1 MKKNLL
7 VVTAFAAMFASC
19 ANEELVQN
27 AAINNDKLGT
37 LIDVPF
43 LGVNAGMNV
52 DSRAYVESETANS
65 LGKWAWLPDMDVT
78 TSPATIKSV
87 DNIGLC
93 WTGVNQN
100 GVYGG
105 PLAETSDMV
114 YTNVKFEHIGW
125 LFDGETASKFHCGDL
140 VNGAYNGWMGY
151 TPTADYSANVWSFP
165 GKDLNISHGL
175 FKSQNGTIYQG
186 EYIVYF
192 PYNDSFWNAPVTAV
206 QDRIM
211 TATIDGTGKVADQ
224 RELISKHAF
233 NIGYK
238 SSIDGGADAEDFTTK
253 LLSSGIHFNLAGTP
267 DFDEIVLWAK
277 GGQKAFLTRQALSAK
292 KIKEVYNTGLT
303 SDIYL
308 TEDANNEASS
318 TIVIKTSGLNAVS
331 QLTVPF
337 LPNKINEL
345 HVMFVNTAEGTVADM
360 NLGEVT
366 FKAGE
371 FASVTRY
378 FANGKVYKG
387 SEAADAV
394 EAKKVA
400 TFTAKNYAYDEAS
413 FRNAYTKA
421 YASLETTKKDANTV
435 MLLDDIVLTDVI
447 DAYEQG
453 QGAVVYVETDET
465 LENEKNTITLAP
477 LKNAA
482 MPNYKLYAFNQT
494 SFEVNVET
502 EAQGC
507 CNAGPANLLFTNSA
521 MVDGAALTMNGGTLT
536 FVGNVTLDG
545 DVASQFEG
553 VDEEGE
559 THEDRV
565 PAVVV
570 SEAANVI
577 ATKNVLVEGQ
587 MTIVKGSIY
596 GPGVFTLKGA
606 DMTLEG
612 ELTVEGVGDNAKDA
626 QLYMKMNGTD
636 EAKLDNYGLISNHG
650 SIDNDSKAGV
660 FVNKANATFI
670 DYVGSSL
677 SGHRIVNED
686 ATSEFICEVNSLV
699 RYENAIALNGV
710 RPTTIVRFVY
720 GTDVNIGSGTFALN
734 YALKPNKNGGIY
746 RPYPA
751 GGVDKLI
758 DFESNINHAT
768 DPLILTN
775 AFDDDN
781 NPIATVI
788 GNLTVNNS
796 KFQMS
801 HAALTVDGDFT
812 AQNSAKN
819 IDIAKDFDITGDLN
833 LTKVEGLVDLYEDKE
848 LTVGGDINVTSVT
861 NGVNFWKKSVVN
873 ALNLNVAAN
882 NTVKFYQNQETFL
895 GEGVATAGVLTN
907 NGIVDIVTAVSGSE
921 VPAKVWCNTRA
932 GNGTYPNGKPQ
943 YYTAE

>member
-7 VVTAFAAMFASC
+7 VVTAFAAMLASC
-19 ANEELVQN
+19 ANEELVQDV
-27 AAINNDKLGT
+27 AMNNDKLGT

-52 DSRAYVESETANS
+52 DSRAYVEPDNAGS
-65 LGKWAWLPDMDVT
+65 LGKWAWLPTMNASDEVQ
-78 TSPATIKSV
+78 SV

-93 WTGVNQN
+93 WTGVNNN

-105 PLAETSDMV
+105 PLAETGHMV

-125 LFDGETASKFHCGDL
+125 LFDGESASKFHCGVL
-140 VNGAYNGWMGY
+140 ENGAYNGWMGY
-151 TPTADYSANVWSFP
+151 TPPATYSNSAWTAQN
-165 GKDLNISHGL
+165 GELNLGHGL

-211 TATIDGTGKVADQ
+211 EVTMESGAVADQ

-292 KIKEVYNTGLT
+292 KIKEVYSTGLT

-318 TIVIKTSGLNAVS
+318 TIVIKTADLNQPS
-331 QLTVPF
+331 MLTVPF

-366 FKAGE
+366 FEAGK

-378 FANGKVYKG
+378 FDNNDKVYKG
-387 SEAADAV
+387 SSAADAV

-400 TFTAKNYAYDEAS
+400 EFTAKNYAYDEES
-413 FRNAYTKA
+413 FKNAYTKA
-421 YASLETTKKDANTV
+421 YGSGATTKTDASTV
-435 MLLDDIVLTDVI
+435 MLLDNIVLTSTYAD
-447 DAYEQG
+447 YSG
-453 QGAVVYVETDET
+453 NTGAVVYVETDET
-465 LENEKNTITLAP
+465 LVNEKNTITF
-477 LKNAA
+477 AA
-482 MPNYKLYAFNQT
+482 GTTADITYNFTNT

-507 CNAGPANLLFTNSA
+507 CNNGRANLTLNNSA
-521 MVDGAALTMNGGTLT
+521 MVDGAALTVNGGALT
-536 FVGNVTLDG
+536 FLNTVTLDG
-545 DVASQFEG
+545 DVASKFEG

-559 THEDRV
+559 THADRV
-565 PAVVV
+565 PSIIVNENAKVT
-570 SEAANVI
+570 
-577 ATKNVLVEGQ
+577 ATKNVLVEGT
-587 MTIVKGSIY
+587 MTIQKGNTHK
-596 GPGVFTLKGA
+596 PGVFTLKGA

-612 ELTVEGVGDNAKDA
+612 ELTVEGEGTSAKDA
-626 QLYMKMNGTD
+626 QLFMVMNGTD
-636 EAKLDNYGLISNHG
+636 EAKLDNFGLISNHG

-720 GTDVNIGSGTFALN
+720 GTDVNLGNGEFVLN

-812 AQNSAKN
+812 AQNSAK
-819 IDIAKDFDITGDLN
+819 DIVIANDFDITGDLN
-833 LTKVEGLVDLYEDKE
+833 LTKVEGLVDLYADKE
-848 LTVGGDINVTSVT
+848 LTVGGDINVTNVSDKT
-861 NGVNFWKKSVVN
+861 TFWFRTVVN
-873 ALNLNVAAN
+873 ASNLNVAAS
-882 NTVKFYQNQETFL
+882 NTVIFQKNQETFL
-895 GEGVATAGVLTN
+895 GQGVATAGTLTN

>member
-52 DSRAYVESETANS
+52 DSRAYVESGTVGS
-65 LGKWAWLPDMDVT
+65 LGKWAWLPVMNAGT
-78 TSPATIKSV
+78 GTIDSV

-105 PLAETSDMV
+105 PLAETGDMV

-125 LFDGETASKFHCGDL
+125 LYDGETASKFHCGDL
-140 VNGAYNGWMGY
+140 ENGAYSGWMGY
-151 TPTADYSANVWSFP
+151 TPTASYDPATKEWSVT
-165 GKDLNISHGL
+165 GEDLNLEHGL

-211 TATIDGTGKVADQ
+211 TATIDAGEVADQ

-253 LLSSGIHFNLAGTP
+253 LLSSGIHFNLEGTP
-267 DFDEIVLWAK
+267 EFDEIVLWAK

-318 TIVIKTSGLNAVS
+318 TIVIKTAGLS
-331 QLTVPF
+331 QPSELTVPF

-345 HVMFVNTAEGTVADM
+345 HVMFVNTANGTVADM

-371 FASVTRY
+371 FRPVNRN
-378 FANGKVYKG
+378 FVGNNVYKG
-387 SEAADAV
+387 TAIEAN
-394 EAKKVA
+394 KVA
-400 TFTAKNYAYDEAS
+400 TFTAKNYAYDEES
-413 FRNAYTKA
+413 FQKA
-421 YASLETTKKDANTV
+421 YKKAYDTGATTKTDASTV
-435 MLLDDIVLTDVI
+435 MLLDNIVLKSQITE
-447 DAYEQG
+447 YNG
-453 QGAVVYVETDET
+453 NTGAVYVETDET
-465 LENEKNTITLAP
+465 LVNEKNTITF
-477 LKNAA
+477 AA
-482 MPNYKLYAFNQT
+482 GASANITYTFTNT

-507 CNAGPANLLFTNSA
+507 CNNGQANLTLNNSA
-521 MVDGAALTMNGGTLT
+521 MVDGAALTVNGGALT
-536 FVGNVTLDG
+536 FLNTVTLDG
-545 DVASQFEG
+545 DVASKFEG

-559 THEDRV
+559 THADRV
-565 PAVVV
+565 PSIIVNENAKVT
-570 SEAANVI
+570 
-577 ATKNVLVEGQ
+577 ATKNVLVEGT
-587 MTIVKGSIY
+587 MTIQKGDTY
-596 GPGVFTLKGA
+596 NPGVFTLKGA

-612 ELTVEGVGDNAKDA
+612 ELTVEGKGDSAKDA
-626 QLYMKMNGTD
+626 QLFMVMNGTD
-636 EAKLDNYGLISNHG
+636 EAKLDNFGLISNHG

-686 ATSEFICEVNSLV
+686 ATSKFICEVNSEV

-720 GTDVNIGSGTFALN
+720 GTDVNIGSGAFILN
-734 YALKPNKNGGIY
+734 YTLKPNKDGGIY

-758 DFESNINHAT
+758 DFESNI
-768 DPLILTN
+768 DSGEFLGLLN
-775 AFDDDN
+775 AIEAGEA
-781 NPIATVI
+781 IATEI
-788 GNLTVNNS
+788 GNLTINS
-796 KFQMS
+796 GALNMY

-812 AQNSAKN
+812 AQNNATN
-819 IDIAKDFDITGDLN
+819 IELIKGLDITGDLN
-833 LTKVEGLVDLYEDKE
+833 LTKVSQKFDLDGEQE

-861 NGVNFWKKSVVN
+861 NGVNFWQNSVVN
-873 ALNLNVAAN
+873 ALNLNVAAG
-882 NTVKFYQNQETFL
+882 NTVKFHKNQETFL

-907 NGIVDIVTAVSGSE
+907 NGTVDIVNAVSGSD

-943 YYTAE
+943 YYSE

>member
-37 LIDVPF
+37 LIDAPF

-52 DSRAYVESETANS
+52 DSRAYVESETVGS
-65 LGKWAWLPDMDVT
+65 LGKWAWLPAMN
-78 TSPATIKSV
+78 AIAIASV

-105 PLAETSDMV
+105 PLAETGDMV

-125 LFDGETASKFHCGDL
+125 LFEGETASKFHCGVL
-140 VNGAYNGWMGY
+140 ENGAYNGWMGY
-151 TPTADYSANVWSFP
+151 TPTATYSAANGWTVS
-165 GKDLNISHGL
+165 GEDLNFEHGL

-253 LLSSGIHFNLAGTP
+253 LLSSGIHFDLTGAP

-292 KIKEVYNTGLT
+292 KIKEVYSTGLT

-318 TIVIKTSGLNAVS
+318 TIVIKTAGLS
-331 QLTVPF
+331 QASELTVPF

-345 HVMFVNTAEGTVADM
+345 HVMFVNTTAGTVADM

-371 FASVTRY
+371 FASVKRY
-378 FANGKVYKG
+378 FDNGKVYRG
-387 SEAADAV
+387 NTAADAV

-400 TFTAKNYAYDEAS
+400 TFTAKNYAYDEES
-413 FRNAYTKA
+413 FQKAYTQA
-421 YASLETTKKDANTV
+421 YTSGATTKTDASTV
-435 MLLDDIVLTDVI
+435 MLLDNIVLENQI
-447 DAYEQG
+447 NAYNENA
-453 QGAVVYVETDET
+453 GAVVYVETDET
-465 LENEKNTITLAP
+465 LVNEKNTITLAAGATADIIY
-477 LKNAA
+477 N
-482 MPNYKLYAFNQT
+482 FNNT

-507 CNAGPANLLFTNSA
+507 CNNGRANLTLNNSA
-521 MVDGAALTMNGGTLT
+521 MVDGAALTVNGGALRFLNT
-536 FVGNVTLDG
+536 VTLDG
-545 DVASQFEG
+545 DVASKFEG

-559 THEDRV
+559 THADRV
-565 PAVVV
+565 PSIIVNENAKVT
-570 SEAANVI
+570 
-577 ATKNVLVEGQ
+577 ATKNVLVEGT
-587 MTIVKGSIY
+587 MAIKKGTSY
-596 GPGVFTLKGA
+596 APGVFTLKGA

-612 ELTVEGVGDNAKDA
+612 ELTVEGEGTSAKDA
-626 QLYMKMNGTD
+626 QLFMVMNGTD
-636 EAKLDNYGLISNHG
+636 EAKLDNFGLISNHG

-710 RPTTIVRFVY
+710 RPTTIVRFVW
-720 GTDVNIGSGTFALN
+720 GSDVNIGSGAFIHDYT
-734 YALKPNKNGGIY
+734 LKPNKDGGIY

-758 DFESNINHAT
+758 DFESNIDAT
-768 DPLILTN
+768 KNLKLLN
-775 AFDDDN
+775 AVDDDN
-781 NPIATVI
+781 EPIATEI
-788 GNLTVNNS
+788 GNLTLNS
-796 KFQMS
+796 GGLDMY

-812 AQNSAKN
+812 AQENATRIKLIN
-819 IDIAKDFDITGDLN
+819 DLDITGDLN
-833 LTKVEGLVDLYEDKE
+833 LTKVSNCFALNQEFE

-861 NGVNFWKKSVVN
+861 NGVNFCNKSVVN
-873 ALNLNVAAN
+873 ALNLNVAAG
-882 NTVKFYQNQETFL
+882 NTVTFHKNQETFL

-943 YYTAE
+943 YYSE